1 MPTIKIDSNY
11 ESFIIAPF
19 KAIINPFSDIKDDNN
34 LIGSNSNI
42 ASSSKT
48 IISNYNKGSYKLE
61 LDKKSK
67 AYIFRNKLFKRTL
80 LPLDPSKD
88 REMLL
93 TCTI

>member
-1 MPTIKIDSNY
+1 MDSDY
-11 ESFIIAPF
+11 ESSIIAPSE
-19 KAIINPFSDIKDDNN
+19 AITNPFSDIEDDNN

-48 IISNYNKGSYKLE
+48 IISNYNKESYKLE
-61 LDKKSK
+61 PDKKSK

>member
-1 MPTIKIDSNY
+1 MDSDY
-11 ESFIIAPF
+11 ESSIIAPF

-80 LPLDPSKD
+80 LPLDPFKD

-93 TCTI
+93 TFTT